1 MITSIRVLPV
11 VIARYAVLLEG
22 LVSVAK
28 KQPIQGSHMRF
39 HSDKVP
45 TTIWLCIANFFCSLT
60 INFRPRL
67 N

>member
-28 KQPIQGSHMRF
+28 KAADSRFSYEVLQRQSSYNHMAL
-39 HSDKVP
+39 HCK
-45 TTIWLCIANFFCSLT
+45 FFLFF
-60 INFRPRL
+60 ND
-67 N
+67 